1 MGFKI
6 DGITSPIRPPAVPSK
21 AGQIVMR
28 KFVKATQGV
37 KNLLYRKGC
46 KEYFS
51 KTVRDAVQH
60 ALREATTAADMVM
73 DSLPLCARD
82 NRPAESPGP
91 ADSPGGRRS
100 GGVARPG
107 GLARPGG
114 VTRRK
119 TKASKAP
126 PPPPPG
132 PSGPGAVALASGRRR
147 RSLRHTVK
155 RTTVTTTTT
164 TKVDDFDESLRVVG
178 EEESP

>member
-1 MGFKI
+1 
-6 DGITSPIRPPAVPSK
+6 
-21 AGQIVMR
+21 MR
-28 KFVKATQGV
+28 TFVLATRGV
-37 KNLLYRKGC
+37 RNLLSRPGC
-46 KEYFS
+46 REHFS
-51 KTVRDAVQH
+51 QTVRDAVPH
-60 ALREATTAADMVM
+60 SLLEATTAADMVM
-73 DSLPLCARD
+73 DSFPPCARD
-82 NRPAESPGP
+82 DRPADSPGP
-91 ADSPGGRRS
+91 ADAPGGRRS

-114 VTRRK
+114 VARRK

-126 PPPPPG
+126 PPPPLG

-164 TKVDDFDESLRVVG
+164 KVDDFDESLRVVG